1 MRSTISQL
9 KHRIFPDLTPWT
21 SWKSCLYSQLPFPH
35 LDLTLQLFP
44 VLLSLLTHLSNSSFQ
59 GQHDPSVIYCN
70 RRLGVLILVVLSAA
84 SDTMASHPAFSH
96 GFHALNLLI
105 FFLHSRYC
113 LMVSYTP
120 LLAHLP
126 LLEFLMAYSHA
137 VFSFSPNIQYKYL
150 FMLITS
156 VAPYKQMISKSIPPF
171 QNLHLSSREIH
182 STFYSISLAGCL
194 KGLSN
199 QHTHSCFSPTP

>member
-1 MRSTISQL
+1 MNFL
-9 KHRIFPDLTPWT
+9 KEM
-21 SWKSCLYSQLPFPH
+21 
-35 LDLTLQLFP
+35 
-44 VLLSLLTHLSNSSFQ
+44 SLLTAAISSPGSHSSTLSSPAFTPAHLSNSSFQ
-59 GQHDPSVIYCN
+59 GQHDPSVIYSN
-70 RRLGVLILVVLSAA
+70 RHLGVLIRVVLSAA

-96 GFHALNLLI
+96 GFHALYLLI

-113 LMVSYTP
+113 LMLSYTP

-137 VFSFSPNIQYKYL
+137 VFSFSPNIQYKCS
-150 FMLITS
+150 FMPITS
-156 VAPYKQMISKSIPPF
+156 VAPCKRMISKSIPPF
-171 QNLHLSSREIH
+171 QNLHLSSRQIH